1 MIVMKLFLIEMPLN
15 FTNHATVTKSLNL
28 KDDKIRLFTI
38 IFECVHVK
46 LISNKNKLTEK
57 GAKISTVLS
66 GPSYVLVFKILE

>member
-28 KDDKIRLFTI
+28 KDDKILLFTI

-57 GAKISTVLS
+57 RAKISS
-66 GPSYVLVFKILE
+66 FKWA